1 LQATDVTATHGA
13 QDLLLSCAPVK
24 RSASAVWFGAA
35 RTGDGMLMSHS
46 GALDRVPYQYAS
58 RFTANPGTSPEE
70 LLAAAHAMC
79 FTMTLCAALS
89 DAGLE
94 PERLATQALVSFAA
108 VNGLWTITSSHLEIR
123 AAVGNLD
130 AGAFADYALA
140 AKNSCPIS
148 RALSVPITLDAQL
161 DLRRIA
167 ASAALDTDPPAEPS
181 A

>member
-1 LQATDVTATHGA
+1 
-13 QDLLLSCAPVK
+13 VK
-24 RSASAVWFGAA
+24 RSASAVWFGTA
-35 RTGDGMLMSHS
+35 RTGDGMMMSHS

-58 RFTANPGTSPEE
+58 RFTSNPGTSPEE

-94 PERLATQALVSFAA
+94 PARVATQALVSFSA
-108 VNGLWTITSSHLEIR
+108 VNGVWSITSSHLEVR
-123 AAVGNLD
+123 AAVSDLD

-140 AKNSCPIS
+140 AKNNCPIS
-148 RALSVPITLDAQL
+148 RALSVPVTLDAQL

-167 ASAALDTDPPAEPS
+167 ATAASASASDTDPEPTV
-181 A
+181 